1 MYRVYDKRALTEQIQ
16 RFLIGVEGNADA
28 VAPTGMFD
36 ERTKKS
42 VSNFQRKN
50 QLEITGI
57 VDEVTFELLYE
68 QYLSE
73 KLNKSIRE
81 KTSAFI
87 IFPIL
92 PGSRSDGLIQI
103 HRAMASLLDYY
114 GQTHRIRESNYY
126 NEETKKA
133 INLLRKIYL
142 LEEAEIIDEELYF
155 RIMNDLNSINKP
167 KYII

>member
-1 MYRVYDKRALTEQIQ
+1 MYRVYDKKALTEQIQ
-16 RFLIGVEGNADA
+16 RFLMGIERNADS
-28 VAPTGMFD
+28 VAPTGIFD

-57 VDEVTFELLYE
+57 VDEATLELLYN

-81 KTSAFI
+81 KVSAFI
-87 IFPIL
+87 LFPIL

-103 HRAMASLLDYY
+103 HRAMATLLDYY
-114 GQTHRIRESNYY
+114 GLTHRIRESNFY
-126 NEETKKA
+126 NEETKNG
-133 INLLRKIYL
+133 IYLLRKIYL
-142 LEEAEIIDEELYF
+142 LEEAELIDEELYF